1 MAEINDLQEKLA
13 AQQIETME
21 GNEQKRIEGL
31 KSLNEAAAALE
42 QYESLLLFLLNSGFL
57 TEILFCHPELFGSNF
72 DGNQFFAD

>member
-42 QYESLLLFLLNSGFL
+42 RDVTLGFTENDQLNDAKALQIIETAPKVCYCSF
-57 TEILFCHPELFGSNF
+57 
-72 DGNQFFAD
+72 

>member
-1 MAEINDLQEKLA
+1 MADINDLQEKLA

-42 QYESLLLFLLNSGFL
+42 QALVTVPSEFRLSHRNPFLSFRAARLQL
-57 TEILFCHPELFGSNF
+57 
-72 DGNQFFAD
+72 